1 MFSTEVKTFIANLS
15 DLVSKKKSKHFGAS
29 LTLWVNDAG
38 AHHGSTQQLTSKKK
52 YLPFAKLFDYRD
64 GADEK
69 SCGIRDG
76 ISRMIPKDTP
86 Y

>member
-38 AHHGSTQQLTSKKK
+38 AHHGSTQQLTSKKNTFLLPN
-52 YLPFAKLFDYRD
+52 YLTIETGQMKKVAVFETEFR
-64 GADEK
+64 G
-69 SCGIRDG
+69 
-76 ISRMIPKDTP
+76 
-86 Y
+86 